1 MKVKLRPG
9 THFVPVSEGLYCAR
23 GDRSFVL
30 KGPPALYQAVD
41 DQLGNLTAGTD
52 LDTLV
57 RVTGGEAG
65 RPVWRHVLTTLLSRD
80 ILLDLD
86 RVSPQPDP
94 DDSTRFRDVLSWLES
109 MESQVSD
116 PYATFAR
123 IRNATVAV
131 AGADGPARDSLVRGL
146 AQHGVGTVLA
156 AADAVAPELV
166 VQLDGG
172 QPVTGTPAIQ
182 VRTASGY
189 ALVSSAAPGVVEL
202 LAQRVDRWQQTDE
215 DRGSSA
221 PLPLSAVLA
230 GSLAAYRALQQLAGV
245 RTAGQQATIVHSHSL
260 QTDVVELA
268 EPAPLE
274 PQPPV
279 EPDGVPDLQAQLN
292 AGALTARWT
301 GIVRLGRDLDLP
313 QLPLALVTARLLEV
327 PDEAPVLGFGLNRA
341 AAGVNAILAA
351 LRRFPA
357 GAGELAAAGL
367 TPTRWLLDGALR
379 RHGSEVLDQVPGH
392 ELTRD
397 ALGAPSSICT
407 VWGLL
412 EEYFQLPVR
421 LVGRS
426 APDTGWHLVS
436 VQHRDSGTVLASQ
449 WGQTA
454 AGATQL
460 ALFAAV
466 AQAQLGELLTTQPTE
481 PVGTAILETARGER
495 LRELAGKLLP
505 QGRRAPAD
513 PLLQSSGYYWGTVT
527 TG

>member
-9 THFVPVSEGLYCAR
+9 THFVAVSEGLYCAR

-65 RPVWRHVLTTLLSRD
+65 RPVWQHVLTTLVSRD

-86 RVSPQPDP
+86 RVSPQPGE
-94 DDSTRFRDVLSWLES
+94 DDMSRFRDVLSWLES
-109 MESQVSD
+109 HVPD

-123 IRNATVAV
+123 IRSATVAV

-146 AQHGVGTVLA
+146 GQHGVGTVLA
-156 AADAVAPELV
+156 AADALSPDLV
-166 VQLDGG
+166 IQIDGG
-172 QPVTGTPAIQ
+172 QAVTGTPAIQ
-182 VRTASGY
+182 IRTASDY
-189 ALVSSAAPGVVEL
+189 ALVSTASPAVAEV
-202 LAQRVDRWQQTDE
+202 LAERISRWQQTDD

-221 PLPLSAVLA
+221 PLPMSAVLA
-230 GSLAAYRALQQLAGV
+230 GSLAAYSALQQLAGV
-245 RTAGQQATIVHSHSL
+245 PPRHEATIVHSHSL
-260 QTDVVELA
+260 QTDLVELA
-268 EPAPLE
+268 GPGPLE
-274 PQPPV
+274 VQPSV

-301 GIVRLGRDLDLP
+301 GIIRLGRDLDLP
-313 QLPLALVTARLLEV
+313 QLPLALVTATLLERA
-327 PDEAPVLGFGLNRA
+327 DEAPVLGFGLTRA
-341 AAGVNAILAA
+341 GAAVNALLAA
-351 LRRFPA
+351 LRGLPA
-357 GAGELAAAGL
+357 GADEVAAAGL

-379 RHGSEVLDQVPGH
+379 RHGAEVLAQVPGH

-412 EEYFQLPVR
+412 EEYFQVPIR
-421 LVGRS
+421 LVGRT

-436 VQHRDSGTVLASQ
+436 VQHRDSGAVLASQ

-454 AGATQL
+454 AGAAQL
-460 ALFAAV
+460 ALFSTAAR
-466 AQAQLGELLTTQPTE
+466 AQLGEALTTQPTE
-481 PVGTAILETARGER
+481 PVGTAVLETARGER

-505 QGRRAPAD
+505 QGRPAPAD
-513 PLLQSSGYYWGTVT
+513 PLLQPSGFYWGTVT